1 MKSKRYFNTTGF
13 CMPERH
19 YMIDPLRN
27 QKIIFDLIDK
37 TQYFTIHAPRQT
49 GKTTLLHEL
58 AHRLNKEGNYISTVF
73 SVENA
78 GYKSIPLPE
87 AMHAIIESLHRESRQ
102 FLPENEL
109 PPNPSSY
116 EKSHNLLYMYLSDWS
131 FKIKKPIV
139 LLLDEIDSLYDDV
152 LVSVLRQLRNGFQG
166 RPKHFPST
174 IALVGLR
181 DVRDYKLKIR
191 PDEASLG
198 SGSPFNIK
206 AESILLGTFAKEDI
220 TELYAQHTNDTGQV
234 FPKEI
239 IDRIYELTGGQ
250 PWLVNA
256 VANEIIEKILK
267 SDDTKKITIAIVEEA
282 KENIIKRRDTHL
294 DSLIDKLKEPRV
306 KNIIS
311 AIINGDT
318 LVYDSF
324 NDDLVYVLDLG
335 IVAEKNNDIVF
346 ANEIYREII
355 PRVLN
360 FSMQKNIRE
369 VGIISW
375 YINPAGK
382 LDMDKLLKA
391 FQEFY
396 RENSEMWLEKF
407 DYKEAGPHLLL
418 MAFLQRIING
428 GGKINREMAVGTG
441 RTDLLIEFNDERF
454 VLELKLKRLP
464 SAKQKGL
471 DQISRY
477 LDTLGMTKGYLILFE
492 LKPSTVIPWETRVKW
507 EDVSHQNKTITVVE
521 M

>member
-27 QKIIFDLIDK
+27 QKIIFDLIEK

-58 AHRLNKEGNYISTVF
+58 AHRLNKEGNYISVVF
-73 SVENA
+73 SVESA
-78 GYKSIPLPE
+78 GYRSITEEIANKKIINSLYSSSGQYLNKKNCPIPPE
-87 AMHAIIESLHRESRQ
+87 KYTKDLTLENYLIDWAISQ
-102 FLPENEL
+102 T
-109 PPNPSSY
+109 
-116 EKSHNLLYMYLSDWS
+116 
-131 FKIKKPIV
+131 KPIV

-152 LVSVLRQLRNGFQG
+152 LVSVLRQLRNGFQI
-166 RPKHFPST
+166 RPKRFPST
-174 IALVGLR
+174 VALVGLR
-181 DVRDYKLKIR
+181 DVREYKTKVR
-191 PDEASLG
+191 PSEVSLG

-206 AESILLGTFAKEDI
+206 AESILLGTFTKEEI
-220 TELYAQHTNDTGQV
+220 TELYSQHTKDTGQI
-234 FPKEI
+234 FLKEVV
-239 IDRIYELTGGQ
+239 DRIYELTGGQ

-256 VANEIIEKILK
+256 IAREIVVKILNE
-267 SDDTKKITIAIVEEA
+267 DFTKKITLDHVESA
-282 KENIIKRRDTHL
+282 KENIIQRRDTHL
-294 DSLIDKLKEPRV
+294 DSLIDKLKEERV
-306 KNIIS
+306 KNIVS
-311 AIINGDT
+311 AIINGDGV
-318 LVYDSF
+318 LFDNYDDS
-324 NDDLVYVLDLG
+324 LLYCRDLG
-335 IVAEKNNDIVF
+335 IISETKPIRI

-360 FSMQKNIRE
+360 RNLQDSIEEEGETK
-369 VGIISW
+369 W
-375 YINPAGK
+375 YIKPNGK

-391 FQEFY
+391 FQAFY

-418 MAFLQRIING
+418 MAFLQRVING
-428 GGKINREMAVGTG
+428 GGKIHREMAVGTG
-441 RTDLLIEFNDERF
+441 RTDLLIEFNGERF
-454 VLELKLKRLP
+454 VLELKIKRLP

-492 LKPSTVIPWETRVKW
+492 VKPSSVVTWETRVKW
-507 EDVSHQNKTITVVE
+507 ETLSHQNKEITIVE

>member
-27 QKIIFDLIDK
+27 QKIIFDLIEK

-58 AHRLNKEGNYISTVF
+58 AHRLNKEGNYISVVF
-73 SVENA
+73 SVESA
-78 GYKSIPLPE
+78 GYRSITEETANKKIINSLYSSSGQYLNKKNCPIPPE
-87 AMHAIIESLHRESRQ
+87 KYTKDLTLENYLIDWAISQ
-102 FLPENEL
+102 T
-109 PPNPSSY
+109 
-116 EKSHNLLYMYLSDWS
+116 
-131 FKIKKPIV
+131 KPIV

-166 RPKHFPST
+166 RPKQFPST

-181 DVRDYKLKIR
+181 DVRDYKLKVR

-206 AESILLGTFAKEDI
+206 AKSILLGTFTKEEI
-220 TELYAQHTNDTGQV
+220 TELYSQHTKDTGQI
-234 FPKEI
+234 FSKEVV
-239 IDRIYELTGGQ
+239 DRIYELTGGQ

-256 VANEIIEKILK
+256 IANEIVVEILNE
-267 SDDTKKITIAIVEEA
+267 DYTKKITLAHAEEA
-282 KENIIKRRDTHL
+282 KENLIARRDTHL
-294 DSLIDKLKEPRV
+294 DSLLDKLKEPRV
-306 KNIIS
+306 KNIVS
-311 AIINGDT
+311 AIINGDGV
-318 LVYDSF
+318 LFDNYDDS
-324 NDDLVYVLDLG
+324 LLYCRDLG
-335 IVAEKNNDIVF
+335 IISETKPIRI

-360 FSMQKNIRE
+360 RNLQDSIEEEGETK
-369 VGIISW
+369 W
-375 YINPAGK
+375 YIKPNGK

-391 FQEFY
+391 FQAFY

-418 MAFLQRIING
+418 MAFLQRVING
-428 GGKINREMAVGTG
+428 GGRINREMAVGTG
-441 RTDLLIEFNDERF
+441 RTDLLIEFNGDKF
-454 VLELKLKRLP
+454 VLELKLNRLP
-464 SAKQKGL
+464 STKQKGL

-492 LKPSTVIPWETRVKW
+492 IKPSSIIPWETRVKW
-507 EDVSHQNKTITVVE
+507 ETLSHQNKEITIVE

>member
-1 MKSKRYFNTTGF
+1 M
-13 CMPERH
+13 
-19 YMIDPLRN
+19 
-27 QKIIFDLIDK
+27 
-37 TQYFTIHAPRQT
+37 
-49 GKTTLLHEL
+49 
-58 AHRLNKEGNYISTVF
+58 
-73 SVENA
+73 
-78 GYKSIPLPE
+78 
-87 AMHAIIESLHRESRQ
+87 
-102 FLPENEL
+102 
-109 PPNPSSY
+109 
-116 EKSHNLLYMYLSDWS
+116 
-131 FKIKKPIV
+131 
-139 LLLDEIDSLYDDV
+139 
-152 LVSVLRQLRNGFQG
+152 
-166 RPKHFPST
+166 
-174 IALVGLR
+174 
-181 DVRDYKLKIR
+181 
-191 PDEASLG
+191 
-198 SGSPFNIK
+198 
-206 AESILLGTFAKEDI
+206 
-220 TELYAQHTNDTGQV
+220 
-234 FPKEI
+234 
-239 IDRIYELTGGQ
+239 
-250 PWLVNA
+250 
-256 VANEIIEKILK
+256 
-267 SDDTKKITIAIVEEA
+267 
-282 KENIIKRRDTHL
+282 
-294 DSLIDKLKEPRV
+294 DSLIDKLKEERV
-306 KNIIS
+306 KNIVS

-441 RTDLLIEFNDERF
+441 RTDLLIEFNGERF

-464 SAKQKGL
+464 SARQKGL

-492 LKPSTVIPWETRVKW
+492 IKPSSIIPWETRVKW
-507 EDVSHQNKTITVVE
+507 EDISHQNKEITIVE